1 MEGASELLT
10 IFNQNAY
17 LAAFSI
23 LMMNLGSRYLLLDI
37 TKTQEYMLKSKI
49 IRRITVFCMFYV
61 ATRDIIISLT
71 LTLLFIVFNMSF
83 LHEESKFCVVP
94 KSLRRT
100 QISKDE
106 YTQAKKVVDLYEEQ
120 LKKETDGKNQSV

>member
-1 MEGASELLT
+1 MDISSELLA
-10 IFNQNAY
+10 IFNQNSY

-37 TKTQEYMLKSKI
+37 TKTQEYMLKSKL

-61 ATRDIIISLT
+61 ATRDMIISLS
-71 LTLLFIVFNMSF
+71 LTLLFILFNMSF

-94 KSLRRT
+94 KSLR
-100 QISKDE
+100 QKHISKDE
-106 YTQAKKVVDLYEEQ
+106 YAQAKKLVDLYEEQ
-120 LKKETDGKNQSV
+120 MKKEGETKKV